1 MRTRA
6 KSRGSRS
13 RLSRRRRDAG
23 FSLVEVLVALGM
35 LSLMLMGLARV
46 TFQMAQ
52 ASRTNGTV
60 AKRTAVMIQESNKFN
75 AIGFST
81 LTSFNN
87 TSQDLTFGDVKFQRR
102 VTVTSTDNTTT
113 NYTVKVVITPYVGG
127 ILTTS
132 LKDSFYVYRTN
143 PPGSPLCTTCMPP

>member
-1 MRTRA
+1 MRARA

-13 RLSRRRRDAG
+13 RLPRQRAG

-75 AIGFST
+75 AIGFTT
-81 LTSFNN
+81 LTSYNN
-87 TSQDLTFGDVKFQRR
+87 TSKDLTFGDVKFQRR
-102 VTVTSTDNTTT
+102 VTVTPTTSGSTT

-132 LKDSFYVYRTN
+132 LKDSFYVFRTN

>member
-1 MRTRA
+1 MRARA
-6 KSRGSRS
+6 NSPKARAR
-13 RLSRRRRDAG
+13 AG

-75 AIGFST
+75 AINFNSLMG
-81 LTSFNN
+81 FNN
-87 TSQDLTFGDVKFQRR
+87 SSTNLKFGDMTFQRR
-102 VTVTSTDNTTT
+102 VTVEPNVSGSST
-113 NYTVKVVITPYVGG
+113 NYKVKVVITPYVGG
-127 ILTTS
+127 ILTTT
-132 LKDSFYVYRTN
+132 LKDSFYVFRTN
-143 PPGSPLCTTCMPP
+143 PPGSPLCTTCSPP

>member
-1 MRTRA
+1 MRARA
-6 KSRGSRS
+6 NSPKARAR
-13 RLSRRRRDAG
+13 AG

-75 AIGFST
+75 AINFNSLMG
-81 LTSFNN
+81 FNN
-87 TSQDLTFGDVKFQRR
+87 SSTNLTFGDLTFQRR
-102 VTVTSTDNTTT
+102 VEVTPNVSGSTT
-113 NYTVKVVITPYVGG
+113 NYKVKVVITPYVGG
-127 ILTTS
+127 ILTTT
-132 LKDSFYVYRTN
+132 LKDSFYVFRTN
-143 PPGSPLCTTCMPP
+143 PPGSPLCTTCSPP

>member
-1 MRTRA
+1 MRARA
-6 KSRGSRS
+6 NPRKKRS
-13 RLSRRRRDAG
+13 RAG

-75 AIGFST
+75 AIPFAT
-81 LTSFNN
+81 LMSYNN
-87 TSQDLTFGDVKFQRR
+87 TNKDLKFGDLTFQRR
-102 VTVTSTDNTTT
+102 VAVTPTKTSSTT

-127 ILTTS
+127 VLTTT
-132 LKDSFYVYRTN
+132 LKDSFYVFRTN
-143 PPGSPLCTTCMPP
+143 PPGSPLCTTCLPP